1 MPRKATAH
9 DAQVLIHLY
18 DLRREPVMRTARKYM
33 TGEFWPQNYE
43 EFRAVMNSYGT
54 EQNAWFRQV
63 LTYWD
68 MAAAMVTQGAL
79 HEDLFIDGNSEP
91 FFLYAKFGDYFAPAR
106 KEHLNPD
113 FCAHL
118 DKIAARPKAKARIKV
133 MRERMQARR
142 AQAAASK
149 AANK

>member
-1 MPRKATAH
+1 MSRKATAH

-79 HEDLFIDGNSEP
+79 HEDLFIEGNSEP
-91 FFLYAKFGDYFAPAR
+91 FFLYAKFGDYLAPAR

-113 FCAHL
+113 FCVHL
-118 DKIAARPKAKARIKV
+118 DKIASRPKAKARIKV

-142 AQAAASK
+142 AQAAARA